1 MSEIGCGI
9 MFAHTAFKWANLA
22 AFNAGVTVIIVG
34 FGPTN
39 GSVRRI
45 FIPDEGGGAESKEVD
60 RINGYLVP
68 AEEIFVLKRR
78 APLLDRHELDRGT
91 APVDDG
97 NLVLEESE
105 SRRFVSNEP
114 SVEPLLKPAV
124 GGATSSTAGV
134 DGSFMCRTRAGSI
147 HRETRALPHRRPSCR
162 LPKKQF
168 QGSNPPAR
176 CPTVRVRGGSC
187 EARLRRS
194 SCRICIQSAA
204 ST

>member
-1 MSEIGCGI
+1 

-78 APLLDRHELDRGT
+78 ARCWTVTNSIAGPLLST
-91 APVDDG
+91 T
-97 NLVLEESE
+97 
-105 SRRFVSNEP
+105 
-114 SVEPLLKPAV
+114 
-124 GGATSSTAGV
+124 ATSCLKNPSR
-134 DGSFMCRTRAGSI
+134 D
-147 HRETRALPHRRPSCR
+147 AL
-162 LPKKQF
+162 
-168 QGSNPPAR
+168 
-176 CPTVRVRGGSC
+176 
-187 EARLRRS
+187 
-194 SCRICIQSAA
+194 
-204 ST
+204 